1 MKSLQKNYVFIPRIC
16 MKRTQKR
23 IKSSLKEWLK
33 NKFSLKHI
41 CHWPTRKEL
50 TIWKREPQF
59 EFRIPRV
66 SRRLALVQLARFNEV
81 HLTDGVVVDVTN
93 LNYFCPSSSLRVFV
107 SFQLFPLVF
116 SYLQDKD
123 ISLSFDLLYFYC
135 AFLIVAIKESY
146 LAEVHTKIS

>member
-1 MKSLQKNYVFIPRIC
+1 MIIAPYKQLNEGS
-16 MKRTQKR
+16 
-23 IKSSLKEWLK
+23 KSSVKKRLT
-33 NKFSLKHI
+33 NKFSLKQF
-41 CHWPTRKEL
+41 CHWPTKTEL
-50 TIWKREPQF
+50 TIWKREEQF

-107 SFQLFPLVF
+107 SLQLSPLVF

-135 AFLIVAIKESY
+135 AFLIVAIKEFY
-146 LAEVHTKIS
+146 LAEVNTKIAYLVM